1 MWPMIPVLAVLVTQA
16 QPSPTWCFERDQG
29 AQLCE
34 QTEDAC
40 RKLLDLN
47 TEIARSPCRVVPSK
61 DQQPPIPG
69 PEAQPKEQEK

>member
-1 MWPMIPVLAVLVTQA
+1 VLAVLVAQA

-34 QTEDAC
+34 QTEEAC

-61 DQQPPIPG
+61 DQQPPIPR
-69 PEAQPKEQEK
+69 PEAQPKEREK